1 MEIFIARQ
9 PIFDRQQQVYAYE
22 LLFRSGLEN
31 IFNHSDLDYASSKV
45 ALDSFFI
52 LGIDNITGG
61 KRAFINTS
69 RGMLVNGYVALLPR
83 EMTVV
88 EILETVEP
96 DPEVIAACRK
106 LKQAGYLIAL
116 DDFIDEARFQPLVD
130 MADILKIDFL
140 ETKKEEQKRLIERFA
155 HRGIR
160 LAAEKVETR
169 ETLQEAIEM
178 GYSYFQ
184 GYFFSKPTIISGK
197 EIPGFKINYL
207 RILQEI
213 HRSSLDYERVEE
225 ILKIEMSLSYK
236 LLRYINSA
244 FFGWRVEIRSIKH
257 ALVMLGESDFKRW
270 ASFIALS
277 NMAKDKPNELVFQA
291 ILRGRSLELL
301 APVFHL
307 SERAQDLFL
316 MGIFSLIDA
325 IVDRPLLDILVEMPI
340 AEDIKAALLGERGYL
355 RDIYQLMISYEQGE
369 WNQFSEL
376 AAQKQIEE
384 EKIPPLYRKALEWA
398 TQRFSASQTVG

>member
-22 LLFRSGLEN
+22 LLFRSSLEN
-31 IFNHSDLDYASSKV
+31 IFNHADLDHASSKV

-52 LGIDNITGG
+52 LGIDTITGG
-61 KRAFINTS
+61 RKAFINVT
-69 RGMLVNGYVALLPR
+69 REMLVNGYVALLPR
-83 EMTVV
+83 EMAVV

-96 DPEVIAACRK
+96 DAEVLSACRK

-116 DDFIDEARFQPLVD
+116 DDFVDHERYRPLVD
-130 MADILKIDFL
+130 LADIIKVDFL
-140 ETKKEEQKRLIERFA
+140 TTKKEEQKALIERFSP
-155 HRGIR
+155 RGIH

-169 ETLQEAIEM
+169 EVFQEAMQM
-178 GYSYFQ
+178 GYTYFQ

-197 EIPGFKINYL
+197 EVPGFKLNYL

-213 HRSSLDYERVEE
+213 NRPHLDYEKVEE
-225 ILKIEMSLSYK
+225 ILKTEMSLSYK

-244 FFGWRVEIRSIKH
+244 FFGWRIEIRSIKH
-257 ALVMLGESDFKRW
+257 ALVMLGENDFKRW
-270 ASFIALS
+270 ASFISLK

-291 ILRGRSLELL
+291 IMRGRCMELL
-301 APVFHL
+301 APVVHL

-325 IVDRPLLDILVEMPI
+325 IVDRPLLDVLSDMPI
-340 AEDIKAALLGERGYL
+340 ADDIKAALLGEKGPL
-355 RDIYQLMISYEQGE
+355 RDIYELMLSYEQGN
-369 WNQFSEL
+369 WDQFSEL
-376 AAQKQIEE
+376 AVQKKIDENQ
-384 EKIPPLYRKALEWA
+384 IPPLYRKALEWA
-398 TQRFSASQTVG
+398 SQSLSAAEIAV

>member
-1 MEIFIARQ
+1 VEIFIARQ
-9 PIFDRQQQVYAYE
+9 PIFDQQQQVYAYE

-31 IFNHSDLDYASSKV
+31 IFNHADLDHASSKV

-52 LGIDNITGG
+52 LGIDTITGG
-61 KRAFINTS
+61 KKAFINVT

-96 DPEVIAACRK
+96 DSEVINACRK

-116 DDFIDEARFQPLVD
+116 DDFVDQDRYKPLVE

-140 ETKKEEQKRLIERFA
+140 ETKKDEQKRLIDQFSP
-155 HRGIR
+155 RGIH
-160 LAAEKVETR
+160 LVAEKVETR
-169 ETLQEAIEM
+169 QTLQEAMAM

-197 EIPGFKINYL
+197 EIPGFKVNYL
-207 RILQEI
+207 RVLQEI
-213 HRSSLDYERVEE
+213 HQPDLDYEKVEE
-225 ILKIEMSLSYK
+225 ILKMEMSLSYK

-291 ILRGRSLELL
+291 ILRGRCLEML
-301 APVFHL
+301 APMVRH

-325 IVDRPLLDILVEMPI
+325 IVDRPLLDILIEMPI
-340 AEDIKAALLGERGYL
+340 AEDIKSALMGEKGPL
-355 RDIYQLMISYEQGE
+355 RDIYELMLSYEQGE
-369 WNQFSEL
+369 WNRFSEL
-376 AAQKQIEE
+376 AAMKKIDE

-398 TQRFSASQTVG
+398 SQSFSAAQTLG

>member
-22 LLFRSGLEN
+22 LLFRSSLEN
-31 IFNHSDLDYASSKV
+31 IFNHPDVEHASSKV
-45 ALDSFFI
+45 ALDTFFTF
-52 LGIDNITGG
+52 GIDTITGG
-61 KRAFINTS
+61 KKAFINTS

-83 EMTVV
+83 EMAVV

-96 DPEVIAACRK
+96 DREVIAACRK

-116 DDFIDEARFQPLVD
+116 DDFIDEERFKPLVE

-140 ETKKEEQKRLIERFA
+140 TTKKDEQKRLIERYA
-155 HRGIR
+155 PRGIR

-169 ETLQEAIEM
+169 ETLQEAMEM

-184 GYFFSKPTIISGK
+184 GFFFSKPTIISGK
-197 EIPGFKINYL
+197 EIPGFKVNYL

-213 HRSSLDYERVEE
+213 HRPDLNYEKVEE
-225 ILKIEMSLSYK
+225 IMKMEMSLSYK

-270 ASFIALS
+270 ASFISLS

-291 ILRGRSLELL
+291 ILRGRYMEEL
-301 APVFHL
+301 APMVRL

-316 MGIFSLIDA
+316 MGMFSLIDA

-340 AEDIKAALLGERGYL
+340 AEDIKAALMGEKGPLG
-355 RDIYQLMISYEQGE
+355 DIYELMRSYEQGE
-369 WNQFSEL
+369 WNRFSEL
-376 AAQKQIEE
+376 AARKKIDE

-398 TQRFSASQTVG
+398 SESFSAAQIVG

>member
-1 MEIFIARQ
+1 VEIFIARQ
-9 PIFDRQQQVYAYE
+9 PIFDQQHHIYAYE
-22 LLFRSGLEN
+22 LLFRSSLEN
-31 IFNHSDLDYASSKV
+31 FFNHPDPEHASSKV

-52 LGIDNITGG
+52 LGIDTITGG
-61 KRAFINTS
+61 KKAFLNTT

-96 DPEVIAACRK
+96 DPEVITACRK

-116 DDFIDEARFQPLVD
+116 DDFVDQERYKPLVE

-140 ETKKEEQKRLIERFA
+140 ETKKDEQKRLIERFA
-155 HRGIR
+155 PRGIR
-160 LAAEKVETR
+160 LVAEKVETR
-169 ETLQEAIEM
+169 ETLQEAMEM

-213 HRSSLDYERVEE
+213 HRLNLNYEKVEE
-225 ILKIEMSLSYK
+225 IMKMEMSLSYK

-244 FFGWRVEIRSIKH
+244 FFGWQVEIRSIKH
-257 ALVMLGESDFKRW
+257 ALVMLGESDFRRW
-270 ASFIALS
+270 ASFISLS
-277 NMAKDKPNELVFQA
+277 SMAKDKPNELVFQA
-291 ILRGRSLELL
+291 ILRGRCLEML
-301 APVFHL
+301 APVVRL

-325 IVDRPLLDILVEMPI
+325 IVDRPLPEILVDMPI
-340 AEDIKAALLGERGYL
+340 AEDIKAALTGEEGPL
-355 RDIYQLMISYEQGE
+355 RDIYEFMLSYEQGE
-369 WNQFSEL
+369 WERFSEL
-376 AAQKQIEE
+376 AAKKKIDEQ
-384 EKIPPLYRKALEWA
+384 KIPPLYRKALEWA
-398 TQRFSASQTVG
+398 SQSFSAAQAVG